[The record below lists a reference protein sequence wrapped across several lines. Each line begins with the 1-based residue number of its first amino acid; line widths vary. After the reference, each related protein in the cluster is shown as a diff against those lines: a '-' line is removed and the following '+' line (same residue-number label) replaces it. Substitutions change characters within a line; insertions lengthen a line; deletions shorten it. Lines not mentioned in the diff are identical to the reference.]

1 MATANLGQIAQVQTP
16 TAVRKTAQ
24 PRDNTMV
31 GEYASGT
38 TGAAASRSDR
48 YGGHMNPP
56 LSRTNAEAHL
66 YMDLHPCSCGE
77 SRFPRQSAVVAL
89 DDGDL
94 ASRYT
99 GTCAGCGRERA
110 FVFRLPPVIDAA
122 GTGFRYGGDEP
133 SQLLDPGEW
142 LLVADAY
149 AGQVPASA
157 TSGEAAQRARTALTR
172 AVAALDEVGKF
183 IPAGGS
189 AVPPDIF
196 GSDRGRQLH
205 QREPGRFRRDRLTA
219 VRDAYAG
226 MLSQLG

>member
-1 MATANLGQIAQVQTP
+1 MI
-16 TAVRKTAQ
+16 
-24 PRDNTMV
+24 
-31 GEYASGT
+31 
-38 TGAAASRSDR
+38 
-48 YGGHMNPP
+48 PP

-66 YMDLHPCSCGE
+66 YMDLRPCPCGE
-77 SRFPRQSAVVAL
+77 SRFPRQSSVVAL

-99 GTCAGCGRERA
+99 GACASCGEERE
-110 FVFRLPPVIDAA
+110 FLFRLPPTIGGA
-122 GTGFRYGGDEP
+122 GIGFRYGGDEP

-142 LLVADAY
+142 LMVSDTY
-149 AGQVPASA
+149 ASSVPAGS
-157 TSGEAAQRARTALTR
+157 TTGEAGQRARAALTR

-183 IPAGGS
+183 IPAGGDS
-189 AVPPDIF
+189 VPPDTF
-196 GSDRGRQLH
+196 VNERGRQLH